1 MSLGLNNALSI
12 ATSGLSA
19 TQQAMAVASQNVANA
34 GTSGYIK
41 EIANVQSNVAG
52 GIGYG
57 VSTVATTL
65 ATNDQLQRVLYA
77 QNADV
82 ANYQATS
89 NSLSAITALQGST
102 SADSGS
108 SGTLSDLL
116 GNVQS
121 DLLSLS
127 STPTSSSAQSSVVSA
142 AQSLVQSVN
151 TLGKTYQNQ
160 RQSAQDSIVST
171 VSDINTNLTTIGTLS
186 TQIMTLKASGQST
199 ADLENQRFTALSSLS
214 SEIGVNWRVSGNGD
228 MTITTTNG
236 TTLPTHNRTSAG
248 EAVSSTWPLTTSS
261 AEVTVDKAYPGTTK
275 ANAIPGIMLNG
286 RDVTSSLSGG
296 SLGANITL
304 RDTTL
309 PTMQAQLDAFASTTA
324 NRFQAQGMT
333 LFTTSTG
340 TLPGS
345 SSSTLTPAGTLGFAQ
360 DMQVSATYTADPS
373 QLVNG
378 SAGST
383 TTVTNVLQYA
393 FGLTLADGTAQPSSD
408 SSSLGLNGN
417 LSTGYSGN
425 QTILD
430 LATTLTSSQAATAN
444 SASNSLTL
452 SQTSQSNISTSFNT
466 SSGVSVDTE
475 MANVVSLQNAYA
487 ANAKVVSTV
496 QSMFSALLNAV
507 GS

>member
-1 MSLGLNNALSI
+1 MSLVLNNALSN

-151 TLGKTYQNQ
+151 TLGKT
-160 RQSAQDSIVST
+160 
-171 VSDINTNLTTIGTLS
+171 
-186 TQIMTLKASGQST
+186 
-199 ADLENQRFTALSSLS
+199 
-214 SEIGVNWRVSGNGD
+214 
-228 MTITTTNG
+228 
-236 TTLPTHNRTSAG
+236 
-248 EAVSSTWPLTTSS
+248 
-261 AEVTVDKAYPGTTK
+261 
-275 ANAIPGIMLNG
+275 
-286 RDVTSSLSGG
+286 
-296 SLGANITL
+296 
-304 RDTTL
+304 
-309 PTMQAQLDAFASTTA
+309 
-324 NRFQAQGMT
+324 
-333 LFTTSTG
+333 
-340 TLPGS
+340 
-345 SSSTLTPAGTLGFAQ
+345 
-360 DMQVSATYTADPS
+360 
-373 QLVNG
+373 
-378 SAGST
+378 
-383 TTVTNVLQYA
+383 
-393 FGLTLADGTAQPSSD
+393 
-408 SSSLGLNGN
+408 
-417 LSTGYSGN
+417 
-425 QTILD
+425 
-430 LATTLTSSQAATAN
+430 
-444 SASNSLTL
+444 
-452 SQTSQSNISTSFNT
+452 
-466 SSGVSVDTE
+466 
-475 MANVVSLQNAYA
+475 
-487 ANAKVVSTV
+487 
-496 QSMFSALLNAV
+496 
-507 GS
+507 